1 MRRNIIDKITTHN
14 METKK
19 KIHEY
24 IDKNINKIENNK
36 GEDFKQEL
44 LQYIYDIEN
53 LELNDKD
60 FIKRKRIANK
70 IPNYERCCAKKS
82 CGIRCTRKKK
92 EGNYCGT
99 HCKGIPY
106 GAFDDDSVKNENEVN
121 VWLEEIKGIHQYID
135 KDNNVYSSEDIVN
148 SLENPRIIASWKR
161 DLNGKYFIV
170 K

>member
-1 MRRNIIDKITTHN
+1 MKRNIIEKVSTHN

-19 KIHEY
+19 KIHNWINE
-24 IDKNINKIENNK
+24 NIIKIENEK
-36 GEDFKQEL
+36 GNDMKQEL

-53 LELNDKD
+53 IELSDND

-92 EGNYCGT
+92 DGQYCGT
-99 HCKGIPY
+99 HSKGIPY
-106 GAFDDDSVKNENEVN
+106 GSFDEDVVKNVNEVN

-135 KDNNVYSSEDIVN
+135 KDNNVYSSEDIIN
-148 SLENPRIIASWKR
+148 SSDNPRVIATWKR
-161 DLNGKYFIV
+161 DLNGKYFII
-170 K
+170 